1 MLQQSKNTVACG
13 MYSFSVQFVLLEV
26 VILAFIHVVVHP
38 FLLLHTIPWIYHGLF
53 VHSPV
58 DGHVSC
64 FQLGAV
70 TDRAAVNSYVKKKLK
85 INTVT

>member
-1 MLQQSKNTVACG
+1 MLQHSKNTVACS

-26 VILAFIHVVVHP
+26 VIVTFIRVVVHP
-38 FLLLHTIPWIYHGLF
+38 FLLLHSIPWMF
-53 VHSPV
+53 DHSPV

-70 TDRAAVNSYVKKKLK
+70 TDRAAVNSYVKK
-85 INTVT
+85 